1 MPSPSSSVSI
11 VDEVNVELHAG
22 SLHAALVVFDVVRR
36 IEDDAG
42 LHAGSLRADVFG
54 VVEVKV
60 APWLHGGSLR
70 APTPPSWT
78 PSTGVEMSGCTRAS
92 DTTVFS

>member
-1 MPSPSSSVSI
+1 
-11 VDEVNVELHAG
+11 
-22 SLHAALVVFDVVRR
+22 
-36 IEDDAG
+36 
-42 LHAGSLRADVFG
+42 
-54 VVEVKV
+54 VKV

-92 DTTVFS
+92 GTTVFS